1 MDYNSMDY
9 NFVLMLSDDFLVR
22 RPTLTPDGSGGFN
35 KVYSVGNWIKGRLDG
50 ETDRLLLAA
59 GADIDLTKF
68 ILFVA
73 PGTDILKGD
82 HITGLNRTMNVLWYE
97 TIYENQPWEVHCVFA
112 KPLEQNQ

>member
-1 MDYNSMDY
+1 MDYS
-9 NFVLMLSDDFLVR
+9 FVLMLKDDFLVR
-22 RPTLTPDGSGGFN
+22 RPTRTPDGSGGFI
-35 KVYSVGNWIKGRLDG
+35 KVYPPGNWIKGRLDE

-82 HITGLNRTMNVLWYE
+82 HIEGLNRTMNVLYFATVYE
-97 TIYENQPWEVHCVFA
+97 DQPLEVHCVFA
-112 KPLEQNQ
+112 KPLEQ